1 MNDKDKEQQASS
13 ADKFAEEAAG
23 KQASIVGEFVEFLLT
38 NKKWWL
44 TPIIVVLLLL
54 GLAVIFA
61 GSGAA
66 PFIYTL
72 F

>member
-1 MNDKDKEQQASS
+1 MVHETETRERS
-13 ADKFAEEAAG
+13 AA
-23 KQASIVGEFVEFLLT
+23 FVEQAGQRRPGLLTELVDFLLT

-44 TPIIVVLLLL
+44 TPIVMALLLVGAL
-54 GLAVIFA
+54 IVL
-61 GSGAA
+61 SGTAAA